1 MLNVPITLRTVRER
15 VPKGIRLSVP
25 ESKTYHVGRARGPP
39 FPNQDTNPGLL
50 QCQLFDLVRE
60 LSQVFHHCSRSVL
73 LGLARSCSSIFCPRF
88 SASFAKFDGGIFSLR
103 GGTSSRA
110 SRLHRII
117 CPHVSKRS
125 RA

>member
-60 LSQVFHHCSRSVL
+60 LSQVFRQFCQVRRRHL
-73 LGLARSCSSIFCPRF
+73 LSEGGNLVPRVSLAP
-88 SASFAKFDGGIFSLR
+88 DYL
-103 GGTSSRA
+103 SSRLEA
-110 SRLHRII
+110 VPRTRELTQIENRMG
-117 CPHVSKRS
+117 
-125 RA
+125 